1 MEKRE
6 ILIVED
12 EVWLLKDLMR
22 LYDWEDAG
30 YMVFTAANGV
40 QGLQEFVRRRPGI
53 VMTDIR
59 MPHMDGLEM
68 IERIQELAPETKF
81 IILST
86 YGEFEYAHEAI
97 RLGVK
102 DYLLKKDLSRE
113 SIQTALDAV
122 SAPERSPFPDGIEKT
137 TLSPIVE
144 RAAAYI
150 REHYS
155 EPGLRIG
162 RVSVACGISAGRL
175 SARFREEMDTTV
187 NEYITFVRIETAKRL
202 LAGKQ
207 YKVYEVAE
215 MVGYRNSEYF
225 STLFQEHT
233 GMRPNKYHE

>member
-1 MEKRE
+1 MEKRT

-12 EVWLLKDLMR
+12 ESWLLKELMR

-102 DYLLKKDLSRE
+102 DYLLKRDMSRE
-113 SIQTALDAV
+113 TIQSALDKV
-122 SAPERSPFPDGIEKT
+122 TAPKAPLFPAGTET
-137 TLSPIVE
+137 SGLSPIVD

-162 RVSVACGISAGRL
+162 GVSVACGISPGRL
-175 SARFREEMDTTV
+175 SARFREEMNTSV
-187 NEYITFVRIETAKRL
+187 NEYITFIRMETAKRL